1 MPDEVSVA
9 LKRVHLSNHRIL
21 LGMSLARLMFLL
33 PSLLAPNA
41 QEANPMIKSV
51 SYPPWHF
58 SPLLANGSKHG

>member
-33 PSLLAPNA
+33 PSLLAPMPKKPT
-41 QEANPMIKSV
+41 Q
-51 SYPPWHF
+51 
-58 SPLLANGSKHG
+58 LLRV